1 MCGHFQIP
9 FFTFFIATLIGK
21 AVNKVSLQVVFIVV
35 GFSNHMMTS
44 ILSTLAKFAPNAA
57 QSIGD
62 AIEGQKQSLFK
73 TQEELD
79 AKEDSWLKKGW
90 ELFITAMI
98 LYFVL
103 SFLNALV
110 RNKLEQDDKEK
121 RESSPK

>member
-1 MCGHFQIP
+1 M
-9 FFTFFIATLIGK
+9 
-21 AVNKVSLQVVFIVV
+21 VFIVV

-44 ILSTLAKFAPNAA
+44 ILNTLATIAPNAA

-121 RESSPK
+121 RESSPKQRQMKPIKNKY